1 MRSAA
6 QRLIRQPARLV
17 DADAREIVVE
27 LRDVHGLTSEE
38 ICDRLGISP
47 GNQRILLHRG
57 RARLRERL
65 DGVYRGR
72 TGEGANRG

>member
-27 LRDVHGLTSEE
+27 LRDVTAVDVWALRELVAVGRKASGAETATPMLTELTSAAE
-38 ICDRLGISP
+38 
-47 GNQRILLHRG
+47 
-57 RARLRERL
+57 
-65 DGVYRGR
+65 
-72 TGEGANRG
+72 